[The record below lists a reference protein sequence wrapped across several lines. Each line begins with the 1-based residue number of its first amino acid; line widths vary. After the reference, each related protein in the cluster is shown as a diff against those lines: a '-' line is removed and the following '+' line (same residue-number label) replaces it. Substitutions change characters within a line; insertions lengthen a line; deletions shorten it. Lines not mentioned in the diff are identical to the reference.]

1 MKHLIFL
8 LLTISLANA
17 GFSQEKDPVKWN
29 FSYRL
34 TKSDIELKFT
44 ATINSKW
51 HMYGTN
57 LPEGGPV
64 STSFHFDSIPGMTL
78 IGSVKEITLPAKKKD
93 PNFDNMEIT
102 VHSKKA
108 VFIQKVRLHN
118 ASPITI
124 SGFVEYMVCNDQVC
138 LPPKEKDFSF
148 KIYAQNSKQTKS
160 LTEAENTDT
169 SLKVHDSNKMEERVE
184 PVNNQENIKAAGSA
198 APYDSSSLLKFFL
211 LAFLAGLAGALTP
224 CVYPMIPLTVMFFLK
239 NSEDKKSSMVKGLIF
254 GISIIIIY
262 LVAGLLLG
270 KFVTLIATHWLSN
283 LLFFILFTIFAA
295 SFLGM
300 YEIVLPGSLSSKV
313 DKQVD
318 RGGFLGIFFM
328 ALALVIVSFSCTLP
342 IVSYVLVEGSANL
355 KLSVI
360 GMTAYSLAFA
370 LPFTFFALFPA
381 LLKSL
386 PKSGGWLNSVK
397 VILGLFIFLFGFKFI
412 VIIDQS
418 YHFNILNR
426 EIILSLW
433 ISVLVI
439 SGFYLLGKIKLAHDS
454 ELQHITVPR
463 VLLSITS
470 FTFAI
475 YLFFILL
482 AGGNIVSLAS
492 FLPSNSVRQ
501 NALIEKQ
508 TYNTNSL
515 CGMPKYSD
523 LFSLPYGMKGYFD
536 YKEGLEC
543 AKQQNKPMLID
554 FKGHSCSNCKMMEAK
569 VFSNPEV
576 LRLLSKNYIIVALYT
591 DDRTKLPADEWI
603 IPEKGGKVV
612 KTIGRTNEILQ
623 IKLFHTNALPLYAVV
638 DPEGKQLVQPIGLET
653 DINKFLEFLNKGLNG
668 FDKSKKNLAEN
679 NSSQVQLKIKPKIK
693 PKS

>member
-1 MKHLIFL
+1 MKHFISVTLIL
-8 LLTISLANA
+8 LLAYA

-34 TKSDIELKFT
+34 SKPDIELKFT

-51 HMYGTN
+51 HMYGAN

-64 STSFHFDSIPGMTL
+64 PTSFHFDSINGMKL
-78 IGSVKEITLPAKKKD
+78 IGSVKEVTLPVKKKD

-102 VHSKKA
+102 VHNKKA
-108 VFIQKVRLHN
+108 VFIQKVRLYN
-118 ASPITI
+118 TSAITI
-124 SGFVEYMVCNDQVC
+124 KGFVEYMVCNDQVC

-148 KIYAQNSKQTKS
+148 KINPQKLKPAKS
-160 LTEAENTDT
+160 LTEVENTDT
-169 SLKVHDSNKMEERVE
+169 SLKVTDINEKEKRVAS
-184 PVNNQENIKAAGSA
+184 VNPKENIKSAGSA
-198 APYDSSSLLKFFL
+198 APFNSNSLLKFFL
-211 LAFLAGLAGALTP
+211 IAFLAGLAGAVTP

-239 NSEDKKSSMVKGLIF
+239 NSEDRKSSIIKGLIF

-262 LVAGLLLG
+262 LIAGLLLG
-270 KFVTLIATHWLSN
+270 KFVTIIATHWLSN
-283 LLFFILFTIFAA
+283 LLFFILFIVFAA

-313 DKQVD
+313 DKQAD

-342 IVSYVLVEGSANL
+342 IVSYVLIEGSANL

-397 VILGLFIFLFGFKFI
+397 VILGLFILLFGFKFI
-412 VIIDQS
+412 VVIDQT

-433 ISVLVI
+433 ITVLVI
-439 SGFYLLGKIKLAHDS
+439 TGFYLLGKIKLAHDS

-463 VLLSITS
+463 LLLSITS
-470 FTFAI
+470 FTFAV
-475 YLFFILL
+475 YLFYMML
-482 AGGNIVSLAS
+482 AGGNIISLAS
-492 FLPSNSVRQ
+492 FLPSNSIRQ
-501 NALIEKQ
+501 NAVIDTQ
-508 TYNTNSL
+508 PSNTNSL
-515 CGMPKYSD
+515 CGMPKYSN
-523 LFSLPYGMKGYFD
+523 LFSLPYGMKGYFE

-543 AKQQNKPMLID
+543 AKLQNKPMLID
-554 FKGHSCSNCKMMEAK
+554 FKGHSCSNCKMMDAK
-569 VFSNPEV
+569 ILSNPEV
-576 LRLLSKNYIIVALYT
+576 QMLLSKYFIIVALYT
-591 DDRTKLPADEWI
+591 DDRTKLPANEWI
-603 IPEKGGKVV
+603 ISEKGGKPV
-612 KTIGRTNEILQ
+612 KTIGKTNEILQ
-623 IKLFHTNALPLYAVV
+623 IKLFNTNALPLYAIV

-653 DINKFLEFLNKGLNG
+653 DINKFLDFLNKG
-668 FDKSKKNLAEN
+668 FTEFKKRKNLTEDYP
-679 NSSQVQLKIKPKIK
+679 SQVQLKIKPKIK